1 MKKLLLLAI
10 ALNVVLHPFRAGASV
25 IRFEALLTGDQEVP
39 AVSTDASG
47 MAILL
52 LDDVQNRLE
61 IFVQLFGLD
70 LRRQTP
76 DSDDDVRGMHIHRA
90 PFGFDGPIV
99 FGFIDPNSDLN
110 GDLLIDPSPP
120 CGAFLF
126 PCGTVFSGWD
136 MNEGLETTLVEELP
150 FLFADSLYINVH
162 TPGNPDGEVRGQIRL
177 VSEPGTL
184 LLMVLG
190 LGALAWRRIARQK
203 RDHVEIEQQQTPSFL

>member
-1 MKKLLLLAI
+1 MTMKKLLLLAI
-10 ALNVVLHPFRAGASV
+10 VLNVVLHPFRAGASV

-136 MNEGLETTLVEELP
+136 MNEGLETT
-150 FLFADSLYINVH
+150 S
-162 TPGNPDGEVRGQIRL
+162 R
-177 VSEPGTL
+177 SS
-184 LLMVLG
+184 
-190 LGALAWRRIARQK
+190 
-203 RDHVEIEQQQTPSFL
+203 PSFLRTASTSTFTRQVIPMAKFAARSGSFRSQGRTCSWYSVLERSPGDGSRGKKETTLR